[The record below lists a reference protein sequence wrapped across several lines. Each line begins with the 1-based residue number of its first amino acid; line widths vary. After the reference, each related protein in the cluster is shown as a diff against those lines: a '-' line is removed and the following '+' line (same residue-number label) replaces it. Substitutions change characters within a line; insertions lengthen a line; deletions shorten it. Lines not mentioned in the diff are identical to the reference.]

1 MANVRRRLLL
11 GTLALPLAPTL
22 TGCIV
27 APYGAYYR
35 PHSADPDARYK
46 RAWCQ
51 GQAGPTT
58 RIEFQSDS
66 GVTLFARAER
76 DYLERSRP
84 ELPLRLSLTLPGGVP
99 ARFEGGRVQ
108 IAGAGG
114 AAIDAP
120 VTVLA
125 SGGVT
130 LPADAWVDVAALR
143 PAGRVVA
150 GAGEYSHGRA
160 RVRVSGPAGFTP
172 EVFSF
177 EGPSVEVEGSVI
189 AFPALEVRRP
199 ASAGNPNEYRS
210 ATEQANLEARAA
222 ACRRDTPQRA
232 CQNLIDYG
240 ASRSFHFDRGPLQ
253 WQGRWFRAAWR
264 SGETWLDGEMW
275 LASREPGRW
284 RFVSNR
290 IELRAAD
297 GTKQTLT
304 FAQFELRF
312 IDRIALDAPLHERPV
327 ERRADTQVQIEALLP
342 GDIGDFEVRLPP
354 LRVGDQR
361 VAIAPIGFDK
371 RVFDG
376 GIEPF
381 NC

>member
-11 GTLALPLAPTL
+11 GTLALPLAPAL

-35 PHSADPDARYK
+35 PQSADPGARYK

-58 RIEFQSDS
+58 RVEFQFDG
-66 GVTLFARAER
+66 GVTLSARAER
-76 DYLERSRP
+76 DYPERSRP

-99 ARFEGGRVQ
+99 ARFEGERVQ
-108 IAGAGG
+108 IVGAGG

-130 LPADAWVDVAALR
+130 LPADAWVDAAALR
-143 PAGRVVA
+143 PAGARA
-150 GAGEYSHGRA
+150 GAAADPHGRA
-160 RVRVSGPAGFTP
+160 RIRVSGPAGFTP

-189 AFPALEVRRP
+189 AFPVLEVRRP

-210 ATEQANLEARAA
+210 AAEQASLEARAA

-240 ASRSFHFDRGPLQ
+240 ASRSFHFDSGPLQ

-264 SGETWLDGEMW
+264 SGEPWLDGELS
-275 LASREPGRW
+275 LALREPRRW
-284 RFVSNR
+284 RFASNR
-290 IELRAAD
+290 IALRDAA
-297 GTKQTLT
+297 GARQVLT
-304 FAQFELRF
+304 FAQFDLRF
-312 IDRIALDAPLHERPV
+312 VDRIALDAPLHEQRV
-327 ERRADTQVQIEALLP
+327 EGRADTQVQIEALLP
-342 GDIGDFEVRLPP
+342 GDVGDFEIRLPP
-354 LRVGDQR
+354 LRIGER
-361 VAIAPIGFDK
+361 RAAIAPIRFD
-371 RVFDG
+371 RRSFDG

>member
-11 GTLALPLAPTL
+11 GTLALPLAPAL

-35 PHSADPDARYK
+35 PQSADPAARYK

-58 RIEFQSDS
+58 RVEFQFDG
-66 GVTLFARAER
+66 GVTLSARAER

-99 ARFEGGRVQ
+99 ARFEGERVQ
-108 IAGAGG
+108 IVGAGG

-120 VTVLA
+120 MTVRA

-130 LPADAWVDVAALR
+130 LRADAWVDVAALR
-143 PAGRVVA
+143 PAGRAAV
-150 GAGEYSHGRA
+150 GATEQPHGRA
-160 RVRVSGPAGFTP
+160 SIRLSGPAGFTP
-172 EVFSF
+172 EVFLF
-177 EGPSVEVEGSVI
+177 EGPSVEVEGRVI

-210 ATEQANLEARAA
+210 GAEQASLEARAA

-232 CQNLIDYG
+232 CQNLIDIG
-240 ASRSFHFDRGPLQ
+240 ASRSFHFDSGPLQ

-264 SGETWLDGEMW
+264 PGEPWLDGELS
-275 LASREPGRW
+275 LALREPRRW
-284 RFVSNR
+284 RFASNR
-290 IELRAAD
+290 IELRDATAA
-297 GTKQTLT
+297 TQSLT
-304 FAQFELRF
+304 FTQFDLRF
-312 IDRIALDAPLHERPV
+312 VDRIVLDSPLHEQRV
-327 ERRADTQVQIEALLP
+327 EGRADTQVQIETLLP
-342 GDIGDFEVRLPP
+342 GDVGDFEVRLPP
-354 LRVGDQR
+354 LRIGERR
-361 VAIAPIGFDK
+361 VAVAPIRFDK
-371 RVFDG
+371 RSFDG

>member
-1 MANVRRRLLL
+1 MANAHRRLLL
-11 GTLALPLAPTL
+11 GALALPLAPSL

-27 APYGAYYR
+27 APYGTYYR
-35 PHSADPDARYK
+35 PHSADPGARYK

-58 RIEFQSDS
+58 RIEFQFDG
-66 GVTLFARAER
+66 GVTLAARAER
-76 DYLERSRP
+76 DYPERDRAQ
-84 ELPLRLSLTLPGGVP
+84 LPLRLSLTLPGSQS
-99 ARFEGGRVQ
+99 ARFESERMQ
-108 IAGAGG
+108 IVASGG
-114 AAIDAP
+114 APIDAP

-125 SGGVT
+125 AGGVT
-130 LPADAWVDVAALR
+130 LPADAFVDAAALR
-143 PAGRVVA
+143 PAARATA
-150 GAGEYSHGRA
+150 GAVEHPHGRA
-160 RVRVSGPAGFTP
+160 WIRVSGPAGFTP
-172 EVFSF
+172 EVLVAG
-177 EGPSVEVEGSVI
+177 GPSVEVEGQAI
-189 AFPALEVRRP
+189 AFPPIELRRP

-210 ATEQANLEARAA
+210 AAEQASLEARAA

-240 ASRSFHFDRGPLQ
+240 ASRSFHFNSGPLQ

-264 SGETWLDGEMW
+264 RGEPWLDGELS
-275 LASREPGRW
+275 LALREPRRW
-284 RFVSNR
+284 RFGSNR

-297 GTKQTLT
+297 GTTQTLT

-327 ERRADTQVQIEALLP
+327 ERRADTQMQIEALLP

-354 LRVGDQR
+354 LRIGDRR
-361 VAIAPIGFDK
+361 VVIAPIAFDK
-371 RVFDG
+371 RSFDG

>member
-11 GTLALPLAPTL
+11 GALALPLAPAL

-35 PHSADPDARYK
+35 PQSADPGARYK

-58 RIEFQSDS
+58 RVEFQLDG
-66 GVTLFARAER
+66 GVTLSARAER
-76 DYLERSRP
+76 DYPERSRP
-84 ELPLRLSLTLPGGVP
+84 ELPLRLSLTLLGGVP
-99 ARFEGGRVQ
+99 ARFEGERVQ
-108 IAGAGG
+108 IVGADG
-114 AAIDAP
+114 AATDAP

-130 LPADAWVDVAALR
+130 LPADAWVDVTALR
-143 PAGRVVA
+143 PAGVRA
-150 GAGEYSHGRA
+150 GAAADPHGRA
-160 RVRVSGPAGFTP
+160 RIRVSGPAGFTP

-189 AFPALEVRRP
+189 VFPPLEVRRP

-210 ATEQANLEARAA
+210 AAEQASLEARAV
-222 ACRRDTPQRA
+222 ACRRDTPQRT
-232 CQNLIDYG
+232 CQNLIEYG
-240 ASRSFHFDRGPLQ
+240 ASRSFHFDSGPLQ

-264 SGETWLDGEMW
+264 PGEPWLDGELS
-275 LASREPGRW
+275 LALREPRRW
-284 RFVSNR
+284 RFASNR
-290 IELRAAD
+290 ISVREAA
-297 GTKQTLT
+297 GAAQSLT
-304 FAQFELRF
+304 FAQFDLRF
-312 IDRIALDAPLHERPV
+312 VDRIALDAPLHEQRV
-327 ERRADTQVQIEALLP
+327 EGRAETQVQIEALLP
-342 GDIGDFEVRLPP
+342 GDVGDFEVRLPP
-354 LRVGDQR
+354 LRIGERR
-361 VAIAPIGFDK
+361 VAIAPIRFEK
-371 RVFDG
+371 RSFDG

>member
-11 GTLALPLAPTL
+11 GTLALPLAPAL

-35 PHSADPDARYK
+35 PQSADPGARYK

-58 RIEFQSDS
+58 RIELPLDG
-66 GVTLFARAER
+66 GVTLSARAER
-76 DYLERSRP
+76 DYPERNRP
-84 ELPLRLSLTLPGGVP
+84 ELPLRFSLTLPGGVL
-99 ARFEGGRVQ
+99 ARFEGERLQ
-108 IAGAGG
+108 IVGAGG

-125 SGGVT
+125 SGGAT
-130 LPADAWVDVAALR
+130 LLANAWIDAAALR
-143 PAGRVVA
+143 PAGARA
-150 GAGEYSHGRA
+150 SAAADPHGRA
-160 RVRVSGPAGFTP
+160 RIRVSGPAGFTP

-177 EGPSVEVEGSVI
+177 VGPSVDVEGSVI

-210 ATEQANLEARAA
+210 AAEQASLEARAA

-240 ASRSFHFDRGPLQ
+240 ASRSFHFGSGPLQ

-264 SGETWLDGEMW
+264 PGEPWLDGELS
-275 LASREPGRW
+275 LALREPWRW
-284 RFVSNR
+284 RFASNR
-290 IELRAAD
+290 IELRDATGAA
-297 GTKQTLT
+297 QSLT
-304 FAQFELRF
+304 FAQFDLRF
-312 IDRIALDAPLHERPV
+312 VDRIALDAPLHEQRV
-327 ERRADTQVQIEALLP
+327 EGRADTQVQVEALLP
-342 GDIGDFEVRLPP
+342 GDVGDFEMRLPP
-354 LRVGDQR
+354 LRNGDRR
-361 VAIAPIGFDK
+361 VVIAPIRFDK
-371 RVFDG
+371 RSFDG

>member
-11 GTLALPLAPTL
+11 GTLALPLAPAL

-27 APYGAYYR
+27 APYGVYYR
-35 PHSADPDARYK
+35 PQSADPGARYK

-58 RIEFQSDS
+58 RIELPLDG
-66 GVTLFARAER
+66 GVTLSARAER
-76 DYLERSRP
+76 DYPERNRP
-84 ELPLRLSLTLPGGVP
+84 ELPLRFSLTLPGGVL
-99 ARFEGGRVQ
+99 ARFEGERLQ
-108 IAGAGG
+108 IVGAGG

-125 SGGVT
+125 SGGAT
-130 LPADAWVDVAALR
+130 LLANAWIDAAALR
-143 PAGRVVA
+143 PAGARA
-150 GAGEYSHGRA
+150 SAAADPHGRA
-160 RVRVSGPAGFTP
+160 RIRVSGPAGFTP

-177 EGPSVEVEGSVI
+177 VGPSVDVEGSVI

-210 ATEQANLEARAA
+210 AAEQASLEARAA

-240 ASRSFHFDRGPLQ
+240 ASRSFHFGSGPLQ

-264 SGETWLDGEMW
+264 PGEPWLDGELS
-275 LASREPGRW
+275 LALREPWRW
-284 RFVSNR
+284 RFASNR
-290 IELRAAD
+290 IELRDATGAA
-297 GTKQTLT
+297 QSLT
-304 FAQFELRF
+304 FAQFDLRF
-312 IDRIALDAPLHERPV
+312 VDRIALDAPLHEQRV
-327 ERRADTQVQIEALLP
+327 EGRADTQVQVEALLP
-342 GDIGDFEVRLPP
+342 GDVGDFEMRLPP
-354 LRVGDQR
+354 LRNGDRR
-361 VAIAPIGFDK
+361 VVIAPIRFDK
-371 RVFDG
+371 RSFDG